1 MLGQVL
7 ALTLLLL
14 IKGHQGQG
22 SADHVVA
29 ISGQPVWLRPRSLQT
44 NIFSVKWKIQPYSSS
59 SNCFTWSWSN
69 YSGQI
74 EERRTL
80 GQNPNCF
87 NKSFNFTSKDFTLLI
102 EAAQP
107 QDSGLYIL
115 EVTSHSG
122 NFWKHKFNVSIFD
135 RVEKPHLVEKW
146 KVLDGGICQV
156 TLSCLVARGGD
167 VSYAWYKGSNLIQI
181 PGNITELVE
190 NIDVNASH
198 VYTCNVSNPVSWAN
212 HSLQLTQGCQ
222 SDHQD
227 FTFLIILVSIVIL
240 LVALFLSTLT
250 YICVWRRKRKQ
261 SRTSP
266 KVLTIYE
273 DVNNLRT
280 RSNQPLSSGHGE
292 EEENKG
298 AEKTKEA
305 EGDLGAELYLLGKDA
320 ALEQKPPGEGNTIYS
335 TIQAQASA
343 STSQDNANT
352 LYSLVQASWKTG
364 SKKTKQSP
372 SFDKTIYEEVGKRP
386 SKAENP
392 ARLSRRELEN
402 FCVYS

>member
-22 SADHVVA
+22 STDHVVG
-29 ISGQPVWLRPRSLQT
+29 ISGEPVWLRPRSLQT
-44 NIFSVKWKIQPYSSS
+44 NIYSVKWKIQPYSNS

-69 YSGQI
+69 YSGRI
-74 EERRTL
+74 EVRRTL

-115 EVTSHSG
+115 EVTSHAG
-122 NFWKHKFNVSIFD
+122 NVWKHQFNVSIFESLLLD

-156 TLSCLVARGGD
+156 TLSCSVARGGD

-240 LVALFLSTLT
+240 LMALFLSTLT

-280 RSNQPLSSGHGE
+280 RSNQ
-292 EEENKG
+292 
-298 AEKTKEA
+298 
-305 EGDLGAELYLLGKDA
+305 
-320 ALEQKPPGEGNTIYS
+320 EQKPLGEGNTIYS

-364 SKKTKQSP
+364 SKKMKQSP